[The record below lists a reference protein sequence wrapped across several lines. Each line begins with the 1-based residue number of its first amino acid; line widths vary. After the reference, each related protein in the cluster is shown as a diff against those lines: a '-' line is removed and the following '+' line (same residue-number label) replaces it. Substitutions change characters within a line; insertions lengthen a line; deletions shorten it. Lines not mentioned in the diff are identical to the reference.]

1 MEERR
6 KETPIFGRKM
16 YVNHPLV
23 PGRLPTKASLPQRLH
38 TRAATRRPPLADL
51 HIRHCGACTAIE
63 GQVTDDE
70 PIPLIRLRSTG
81 SATHRGFALH
91 LASKNGYQD
100 TLLPT
105 GTFTGTPEEALD
117 CAYELYLSTPDS

>member
-1 MEERR
+1 
-6 KETPIFGRKM
+6 M

-23 PGRLPTKASLPQRLH
+23 PGRLPTKVSLSQRLH
-38 TRAATRRPPLADL
+38 IRAAGRRPPLADL
-51 HIRHCGACTAIE
+51 HIRHRGAFAYSA
-63 GQVTDDE
+63 GQVTDGEDV
-70 PIPLIRLRSTG
+70 PLMRLRSTG

-91 LASKNGYQD
+91 LASNGRYLD

-117 CAYELYLSTPDS
+117 CVCERNLSTPDS